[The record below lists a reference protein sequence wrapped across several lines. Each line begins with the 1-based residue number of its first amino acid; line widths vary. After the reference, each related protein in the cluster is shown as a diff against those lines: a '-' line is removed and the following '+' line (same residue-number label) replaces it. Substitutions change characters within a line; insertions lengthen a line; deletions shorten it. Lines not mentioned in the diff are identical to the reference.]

1 MKKHYHALF
10 IIIIIVALI
19 VVMPVSAKKDTVNKV
34 GISASASSVNRPS
47 PFSVIIL
54 GRPNT
59 VYYVW
64 IMNTNAM
71 DITVPGNAP
80 PYVTQNQDRV
90 IEGSP
95 LASAYTFMQG
105 HGLTVGDV
113 AYGHCVIPGDC
124 YYSYAAVTTG
134 NTGMI
139 VVEFSTP
146 SNTKVQ
152 DYTIRV
158 EQKNDFD
165 MVTVAV
171 N

>member
-1 MKKHYHALF
+1 MKKQYLALF
-10 IIIIIVALI
+10 IFIIIVALI

-34 GISASASSVNRPS
+34 GISASAPSVDRPL

-71 DITVPGNAP
+71 DITLPDNAP
-80 PYVTQNQDRV
+80 PYISPGQAGV
-90 IEGSP
+90 IEGNPS
-95 LASAYTFMQG
+95 ASAYTFMQG

-113 AYGHCVIPGDC
+113 AYGHCVTPGVC
-124 YYSYAAVTTG
+124 YYSYAAVTTSSSG
-134 NTGMI
+134 II
-139 VVEFSTP
+139 VVQFSTTP
-146 SNTKVQ
+146 ITKVQ
-152 DYTIRV
+152 DYSLRV

-165 MVTVAV
+165 MVAVAV
-171 N
+171 I